1 MSFTPDFNGVLTHT
15 NDLTAAMQD
24 LLNEKLKG
32 KRFIYRSKYGGETFG
47 VIDCVGVSQS
57 ITWDPDTSKNFKAN
71 LDWVKTYNRKDKI
84 KPEPIPV
91 TNPYS
96 AYRPQIRIKSTTG
109 VPYEFDEIFIIKD

>member
-1 MSFTPDFNGVLTHT
+1 MSFTPDLNGVLTHT

-47 VIDCVGVSQS
+47 VIDWVGVSQS
-57 ITWDPDTSKNFKAN
+57 ITWDSDR
-71 LDWVKTYNRKDKI
+71 LKTFNRKDKI

-109 VPYEFDEIFIIKD
+109 VTYEFDEIFIIKD